1 MATEEQSTVRAFARR
16 GVDGMAQIGL
26 SKFELRGLRFIND
39 NEGNDNGD
47 SEEETEETEAEE
59 VEGTEEEPEGG
70 EEDAFAE
77 ERTKLKGALTKERTA
92 KKDLARENRELKAKL
107 AAKDKPAD
115 ESAIDEAKREAAAEA
130 TKRANERIAK
140 AEVKAA
146 AKGRF
151 ADPSDVGLYLDLSE
165 FVDEDGEVDTDAI
178 DEALTDLLEK
188 KPHLAAEKKRFQGGG
203 HQGAKAPAKPAQ
215 LTAEQYNAM
224 SRDEKRKA
232 RNEGR
237 VNKILGAN

>member
-1 MATEEQSTVRAFARR
+1 MADNEEQNTEV
-16 GVDGMAQIGL
+16 
-26 SKFELRGLRFIND
+26 
-39 NEGNDNGD
+39 
-47 SEEETEETEAEE
+47 EETEEVETEEVEADEEEAEE
-59 VEGTEEEPEGG
+59 VE
-70 EEDAFAE
+70 EDGFAE

-92 KKDLARENRELKAKL
+92 KRDLARENRELKAKL

-115 ESAIDEAKREAAAEA
+115 ENAIDEAKREAAAEA
-130 TKRANERIAK
+130 TTRANERIAK

-165 FVDEDGEVDTDAI
+165 FVDEDGEVDADAI
-178 DEALTDLLEK
+178 DDALTDLLEK

-224 SRDEKRKA
+224 SREEKRKA

>member
-1 MATEEQSTVRAFARR
+1 MADNEEQNTEA
-16 GVDGMAQIGL
+16 
-26 SKFELRGLRFIND
+26 
-39 NEGNDNGD
+39 
-47 SEEETEETEAEE
+47 EETEEAETEEVEADEEEAEE
-59 VEGTEEEPEGG
+59 VE
-70 EEDAFAE
+70 EDGFAE
-77 ERTKLKGALTKERTA
+77 ERTKLKGALAKERTA
-92 KKDLARENRELKAKL
+92 KRDLARENRELKAKL

-115 ESAIDEAKREAAAEA
+115 ANAIDEAKREAAAEA
-130 TKRANERIAK
+130 TTRANERIAK

-165 FVDEDGEVDTDAI
+165 FVDEDGEVDADAI
-178 DEALTDLLEK
+178 DDALTDLLEK

-224 SRDEKRKA
+224 SREEKRKA